1 MTSKGTN
8 LTNEIRAAISTA
20 TNGRVKTFRTNAGS
34 FWQGEVVAM
43 QDGLLV
49 LRNPRQIEGLPE
61 GFSDLLAIIPEV
73 VTPAMV
79 GQTIGIAG
87 FVEAKTTNDRIS
99 HRQEQFIAVMRAA
112 GCRAGIAWSPENAV
126 KIVTGGRRDEA

>member
-1 MTSKGTN
+1 MPSKGTN
-8 LTNEIRAAISTA
+8 LTNACREAISRE

-61 GFSDLLAIIPEV
+61 GFPDLLAVIPET
-73 VTPAMV
+73 VTPEMV
-79 GQTIGIAG
+79 GKTVALAG
-87 FVEAKTTNDRIS
+87 FVEAKTENDRVS
-99 HRQEQFIAVMRAA
+99 RRQEEFLAVMRACGA
-112 GCRAGIAWSPENAV
+112 RAGIARTPEEAV
-126 KIVTGGRRDEA
+126 KVVTG

>member
-20 TNGRVKTFRTNAGS
+20 TNGRVKTFRCNAGS

-61 GFSDLLAIIPEV
+61 GFPDLLAIIPEI
-73 VTPAMV
+73 VTPDMV
-79 GQTIGIAG
+79 GKTVALAG
-87 FVEAKTTNDRIS
+87 FVEVKTENDRVS
-99 HRQEQFIAVMRAA
+99 RRQEEFLAMARMA
-112 GCRAGIAWSPENAV
+112 GCRAGIARSPEDAV
-126 KIVTGGRRDEA
+126 KIVTGGI

>member
-1 MTSKGTN
+1 MATKGTN
-8 LTNEIRAAISTA
+8 LMNEIRAAISTA

-61 GFSDLLAIIPEV
+61 GFPDLLAIIPEI
-73 VTPAMV
+73 VTPDMV
-79 GQTIGIAG
+79 GKTVALAG
-87 FVEAKTTNDRIS
+87 FVEVKTENDRVS
-99 HRQEQFIAVMRAA
+99 RRQEEFLAVMRACGA
-112 GCRAGIAWSPENAV
+112 RAGIARSPEDAV
-126 KIVTGGRRDEA
+126 KIVTGGI